1 MSTTQRVVHRAWAE
15 VPVETMNP
23 NLDRQFLSGTHLTLA
38 RVVLRKGSVVS
49 RHAHANEQIAQL
61 LSGCLK
67 FLLFEDGVGSD
78 GIEAAPREVVLRP
91 EEVLVI
97 PPHVP
102 HEVHVLE
109 DSVNLDIFAP
119 PREDWVN
126 GDDAYLRG

>member
-1 MSTTQRVVHRAWAE
+1 MATKGAVHRAWAD

-23 NLDRQFLSGTHLTLA
+23 NLDRQFLSGAHLTLA
-38 RVVLRKGSVVS
+38 RVVLRKGSVVT
-49 RHAHANEQIAQL
+49 RHSHANEQIAQL

-67 FLLFEDGVGSD
+67 FVLFEDGL
-78 GIEAAPREVVLRP
+78 EAAPREVVLKAD
-91 EEVLVI
+91 EVLVI

-109 DSVNLDIFAP
+109 DTVNLDIFAP
-119 PREDWVN
+119 PREDWIS

>member
-1 MSTTQRVVHRAWAE
+1 MAEKQGAVHAAWAD

-23 NLDRQFLSGTHLTLA
+23 NLDRQFLSGAHLTLA
-38 RVVLRKGSVVS
+38 RVVLRGGSVVT
-49 RHAHANEQIAQL
+49 RHSHANEQIAQL
-61 LSGCLK
+61 LSGRLK
-67 FLLFEDGVGSD
+67 FLLFEDGVN
-78 GIEAAPREVVLRP
+78 APAREVTLAP

-119 PREDWVN
+119 PREDWVS
-126 GDDAYLRG
+126 GDDAYLRR

>member
-1 MSTTQRVVHRAWAE
+1 MATGQGAVHRAWAD
-15 VPVETMNP
+15 VPVEAMNP
-23 NLDRQFLSGTHLTLA
+23 NLDRQFLSGVHLTLA

-49 RHAHANEQIAQL
+49 RHSHANEQMAQL

-67 FLLFEDGVGSD
+67 FLLFEDGVGGD
-78 GIEAAPREVVLRP
+78 GIDATPREVVLRP

-97 PPHVP
+97 PPGVP

-119 PREDWVN
+119 PREDWMS